1 MQIDF
6 EIEGQR
12 LILTSEAYIV
22 ADSLNFIKVKAI
34 FSSDWSGLTKF
45 AVFNRNSNTYEIL
58 LDAENSC
65 LIPCEC
71 VEEEGE
77 FYLSFI
83 GINDE
88 GKLIVGTTKEKTL
101 VVKGNEF
108 SDHIGSDEQRLTLTY
123 LGKVLAS
130 VKEVVTA
137 ADDAKSY
144 KEAAAKSA
152 DSAKISAANAETSSG
167 DAEKSAA
174 SAAESA
180 KLSAASAKGVSD
192 AEVNAKNYAEE
203 AKKQADNAAVA
214 TASAGRSEVKATESA
229 NAADNSEKTA
239 TAAKDTAVAAAT
251 ASFSNAGSADKSAQ
265 AAAASAKGIGEAE
278 QRAASSA
285 TAAAS
290 SATAAAGS
298 ESKVNSDKLAAET
311 AAKAASASETKAG
324 QSAANAANSEKAAS
338 ESVTAAEQAKIA
350 AAESATAAAASSE
363 NADAAKTAAT
373 ASASKAQASEAAAAV
388 SAANS
393 KTSETNSA
401 ASAQGA
407 LEASSAVV
415 ASVSTVEAAK
425 TAAASS
431 AANAKASE
439 SNAANSATAAD
450 TSANNASVS
459 AAAAVESKIAAAE
472 SENNANTFKNLAQE
486 SATTAAGSASAATT
500 EANRAKTEADRAVEA
515 AAQAAAGGVR
525 KVNGI
530 SPDVDGNVNIPE
542 YEHPDSGIT
551 AGTYR
556 SVTVNEQ
563 GHVTDGAN
571 PTTLNGY
578 GIDDAKIANGT
589 ITLGGN
595 AITPL
600 TPDSSLN
607 AEKIVGVIGIENIPK
622 AALERLKRVAD
633 DAARFALTID
643 DVQNGD
649 TVKVLATEKI
659 YAIIDDTKLSSEE
672 GYEVYIA
679 GAAASVPWSGVTE
692 KPEKFNPS
700 EHNHKGSEI
709 TLTGYVKAETAAAI
723 KDTDSLNVAVGKLEN
738 GLDGKQAAG
747 DYAPADHSHSVM
759 TGAST
764 SAAGTAGFIPAPAAG
779 EQESFLAGDG
789 TWKAAE
795 NNKVTQ
801 TVISDDAEYPL
812 ILAIKANQT
821 ENTTDG
827 VRFAAGITYN
837 PFTKTISAEKFK
849 GGLNGNA
856 DSATKAVQDGDGNN
870 IVTTYAKKA
879 EVETK
884 LAQATKKIAGITR
897 TDVGSNECATTV
909 IEDSVRITKDGLSVD
924 TINGANFE
932 VEETAT
938 SGRMTLGAGTSLG
951 GESSTIFGSAAN
963 GSGKNACAFGRC
975 ADANGLNSLAF
986 GTAATAE
993 ANYSTAVGV
1002 NAVASGLNSLAF
1014 GEYAQ
1019 STKGSSVAIGKG
1031 AIAAHANSFALGVNA
1046 TTTTDNQVS
1055 VGTYDTAGAVWT
1067 KRRNLAGIGNIE
1079 LAGNISGL
1087 ITPTADSEAANKAYV
1102 DTSIA
1107 DIPEATTSTAGFMS
1121 ASDKSK
1127 IDASSVIT
1135 SGTTDLTAGTSA
1147 LASGAIY
1154 LVYE

>member
-34 FSSDWSGLTKF
+34 FSSDWGGLTKF

-123 LGKVLAS
+123 LGEVLAS

-311 AAKAASASETKAG
+311 AAQAASASETKAG

-563 GHVTDGAN
+563 GHVTAGAN

-578 GIDDAKIANGT
+578 GIDDAKIANGR

-723 KDTDSLNVAVGKLEN
+723 KDTDSLNVAVGKLEK

-759 TGAST
+759 IGAST

-870 IVTTYAKKA
+870 IVTTYAKKT

-897 TDVGSNECATTV
+897 TDVGSNEYTTTV

-951 GESSTIFGSAAN
+951 GESSTIFGSATN
-963 GSGKNACAFGRC
+963 GSGKNACAFGRY
-975 ADANGLNSLAF
+975 ADASGLNSLAF

-1002 NAVASGLNSLAF
+1002 NAVANGLNSLAF

-1019 STKGSSVAIGKG
+1019 STKGSSVAIGRG
-1031 AIAAHANSFALGVNA
+1031 AIAAHANSFALGVNT

-1055 VGTYDTAGAVWT
+1055 VGSYDTAGATWT
-1067 KRRNLAGIGNIE
+1067 KRRNLAGVGNIE

-1102 DTSIA
+1102 DKSIA
-1107 DIPEATTSTAGFMS
+1107 DIPEATTSTAGLIS
-1121 ASDKSK
+1121 ASDK
-1127 IDASSVIT
+1127 I
-1135 SGTTDLTAGTSA
+1135 
-1147 LASGAIY
+1147 
-1154 LVYE
+1154 

>member
-34 FSSDWSGLTKF
+34 FSSDWGGLTKF

-123 LGKVLAS
+123 LGEVLAS

-180 KLSAASAKGVSD
+180 KLSATSAKGVSD
-192 AEVNAKNYAEE
+192 AEVNVKNYAEE

-214 TASAGRSEVKATESA
+214 AVSAGRSEVKATESA

-285 TAAAS
+285 A
-290 SATAAAGS
+290 AAAGS

-407 LEASSAVV
+407 LEASSAAV

-459 AAAAVESKIAAAE
+459 AAAAVESKIAAVESKIAAAE

-563 GHVTDGAN
+563 GHVTAGAN

-578 GIDDAKIANGT
+578 GIDDAKIANGR

-723 KDTDSLNVAVGKLEN
+723 KDTDSLNVAVGKLEK

-870 IVTTYAKKA
+870 IVTTYAKKT

-884 LAQATKKIAGITR
+884 LAQATKNIAGITR
-897 TDVGSNECATTV
+897 TDVGSNEYVTTV

-924 TINGANFE
+924 KINGANFE

-938 SGRMTLGAGTSLG
+938 SGRMTLGADTSLG

-963 GSGKNACAFGRC
+963 GSGKNACAFGRY
-975 ADANGLNSLAF
+975 ADASGLNSLAF

-1019 STKGSSVAIGKG
+1019 STKGSSVAIGRG

>member
-34 FSSDWSGLTKF
+34 FSSDWGGLIKF

-123 LGKVLAS
+123 LGEVLAS
-130 VKEVVTA
+130 VKEAVTA

-214 TASAGRSEVKATESA
+214 AASAGRSEVKATESA

-290 SATAAAGS
+290 SAAAAAGS

-311 AAKAASASETKAG
+311 ATKAASASETKAG

-407 LEASSAVV
+407 LEASSAAV

-870 IVTTYAKKA
+870 IVTTYAKKT

>member
-34 FSSDWSGLTKF
+34 FSSDWGGLTKF

-123 LGKVLAS
+123 LGEVLAS
-130 VKEVVTA
+130 VKEAVTA

-214 TASAGRSEVKATESA
+214 AASAGRSEVKATESA

-290 SATAAAGS
+290 SAAAAAGS

-407 LEASSAVV
+407 LEASSASE

-563 GHVTDGAN
+563 GHVTAGAN

-723 KDTDSLNVAVGKLEN
+723 KDTDSLNVAVGKLEK

-779 EQESFLAGDG
+779 EQESFLKGDG
-789 TWKAAE
+789 TWQLPL

-801 TVISDDAEYPL
+801 SVAGANAEYPL
-812 ILAIKANQT
+812 LLAIKANQT
-821 ENTTDG
+821 SSTTDG
-827 VRFAAGITYN
+827 VCFATSAKFN
-837 PFTKTISAEKFK
+837 PVTKTLTLDKFK
-849 GGLNGNA
+849 GALIGNA
-856 DSATKAVQDGDGNN
+856 DSATKAEQDSAGNN
-870 IVTTYAKKA
+870 IITTYATKTELAEKA
-879 EVETK
+879 DKAGTLEGY
-884 LAQATKKIAGITR
+884 GIT
-897 TDVGSNECATTV
+897 DAK
-909 IEDSVRITKDGLSVD
+909 IL
-924 TINGANFE
+924 NGE
-932 VEETAT
+932 II
-938 SGRMTLGAGTSLG
+938 LG
-951 GESSTIFGSAAN
+951 GNKIKPLTQYQDL
-963 GSGKNACAFGRC
+963 SGYAPLVSPAF
-975 ADANGLNSLAF
+975 
-986 GTAATAE
+986 
-993 ANYSTAVGV
+993 
-1002 NAVASGLNSLAF
+1002 
-1014 GEYAQ
+1014 
-1019 STKGSSVAIGKG
+1019 
-1031 AIAAHANSFALGVNA
+1031 
-1046 TTTTDNQVS
+1046 TD
-1055 VGTYDTAGAVWT
+1055 
-1067 KRRNLAGIGNIE
+1067 
-1079 LAGNISGL
+1079 
-1087 ITPTADSEAANKAYV
+1087 TPTA
-1102 DTSIA
+1102 
-1107 DIPEATTSTAGFMS
+1107 PTA
-1121 ASDKSK
+1121 
-1127 IDASSVIT
+1127 V
-1135 SGTTDLTAGTSA
+1135 SGTNNKQIANTAFVQQEGKQYAKVSAENTFTNSNTFKKTITTTVDFQTYETVSDNKTLTADSSNWQIVELTKDVALTIDNSNMVPGKIKVYQIHVTTGIVVGSGYKLSLNSGGDLISSPIYYPNGEIPALQGNQGVLMTVTVTDDLMHGIFCYVGTVCNSVE
-1147 LASGAIY
+1147 G
-1154 LVYE
+1154 

>member
-34 FSSDWSGLTKF
+34 FSSDWGGLTKF

-108 SDHIGSDEQRLTLTY
+108 SDHIGSGEQRLTLTY
-123 LGKVLAS
+123 LGEVLAM
-130 VKEVVTA
+130 VKEVGTA

-152 DSAKISAANAETSSG
+152 DTAKISATNAETSSG
-167 DAEKSAA
+167 DAEKSAVA
-174 SAAESA
+174 AAESA
-180 KLSAASAKGVSD
+180 KQAAESGKGVAD
-192 AEVNAKNYAEE
+192 AEGNAENYAAE
-203 AKKQADNAAVA
+203 AKKQADNAAAAAV
-214 TASAGRSEVKATESA
+214 SADRSEVKATKSA

-239 TAAKDTAVAAAT
+239 TAAKDTAVAAAK
-251 ASFSNAGSADKSAQ
+251 ASFNNAGSADQSAQ

-278 QRAASSA
+278 QSAASSA

-290 SATAAAGS
+290 SAKAAAGS

-338 ESVTAAEQAKIA
+338 ESATAAEQAKTA
-350 AAESATAAAASSE
+350 AAESAKAAVTSVEIA
-363 NADAAKTAAT
+363 NAAKTAAT

-388 SAANS
+388 SAANA
-393 KTSETNSA
+393 KTSETNSTV
-401 ASAQGA
+401 SATTA
-407 LEASSAVV
+407 LEASSAAT
-415 ASVSTVEAAK
+415 ASSSTAEAAK
-425 TAAASS
+425 TAAANS

-439 SNAANSATAAD
+439 NNAANLATSAD

-486 SATTAAGSASAATT
+486 AATTVAGSVSAATT

-563 GHVTDGAN
+563 GHVTAGAN
-571 PTTLNGY
+571 PTTLGGY
-578 GIDDAKIANGT
+578 GIDDAKIANGR

-723 KDTDSLNVAVGKLEN
+723 KDTDSLNVAVGKLEK

-870 IVTTYAKKA
+870 IVTTYAKKT

-897 TDVGSNECATTV
+897 TDVGSNEYTTTV

-951 GESSTIFGSAAN
+951 GESSTIFGSATN
-963 GSGKNACAFGRC
+963 GSGKNACAFGRY
-975 ADANGLNSLAF
+975 ADASGLNSLAF

-1002 NAVASGLNSLAF
+1002 NAVANGLNSLAF

-1019 STKGSSVAIGKG
+1019 STKGSSVAIGRG
-1031 AIAAHANSFALGVNA
+1031 AIAAHANSFALGVNT

-1055 VGTYDTAGAVWT
+1055 VGSYDTAGATWT
-1067 KRRNLAGIGNIE
+1067 KRRNLAGVGNIE

-1102 DTSIA
+1102 DKSIA
-1107 DIPEATTSTAGFMS
+1107 DIPEATTSTAGLIS

-1127 IDASSVIT
+1127 IDAAPVIT

>member
-34 FSSDWSGLTKF
+34 FSSDWGGLTKF

-123 LGKVLAS
+123 LGEVLAS
-130 VKEVVTA
+130 VKEAVTA

-214 TASAGRSEVKATESA
+214 AASAGRSEVKATESA

-290 SATAAAGS
+290 SAAAAAGS

-407 LEASSAVV
+407 LEASSAAV

-723 KDTDSLNVAVGKLEN
+723 KDTDSLNVAVGKLEK

-821 ENTTDG
+821 SSTTDG
-827 VRFAAGITYN
+827 VCFATSAKFN
-837 PFTKTISAEKFK
+837 PVTKTLTLDKFK
-849 GGLNGNA
+849 GALIGNA
-856 DSATKAVQDGDGNN
+856 DSATKAEQDSAGNN
-870 IVTTYAKKA
+870 IITTYA
-879 EVETK
+879 TK
-884 LAQATKKIAGITR
+884 T
-897 TDVGSNECATTV
+897 
-909 IEDSVRITKDGLSVD
+909 
-924 TINGANFE
+924 
-932 VEETAT
+932 
-938 SGRMTLGAGTSLG
+938 
-951 GESSTIFGSAAN
+951 
-963 GSGKNACAFGRC
+963 
-975 ADANGLNSLAF
+975 
-986 GTAATAE
+986 
-993 ANYSTAVGV
+993 
-1002 NAVASGLNSLAF
+1002 
-1014 GEYAQ
+1014 
-1019 STKGSSVAIGKG
+1019 
-1031 AIAAHANSFALGVNA
+1031 
-1046 TTTTDNQVS
+1046 
-1055 VGTYDTAGAVWT
+1055 
-1067 KRRNLAGIGNIE
+1067 E
-1079 LAGNISGL
+1079 LAGKADKAGTLEGYGITDAKILNGEIILGGNKIKPLTQYQDLSGYAPL
-1087 ITPTADSEAANKAYV
+1087 VSPAFTDTPTA
-1102 DTSIA
+1102 
-1107 DIPEATTSTAGFMS
+1107 PTA
-1121 ASDKSK
+1121 
-1127 IDASSVIT
+1127 V
-1135 SGTTDLTAGTSA
+1135 SGTNTKQIANTAFVQQEVKACVKVSAENTFTNSNTFKKAITTTVDFQTYETVSDNKTLTADSSNWQIVELTKDIALTIDNSNMIPGKIKVYQIQVTTGIVVGRGYKLSLNSGGDLISSPIYYPNGEIPALQGNQGVLMTVTVTDDLMHGIFCYVGTVCNSVE
-1147 LASGAIY
+1147 G
-1154 LVYE
+1154 

>member
-22 ADSLNFIKVKAI
+22 ADSLNFIKVKAV
-34 FSSDWSGLTKF
+34 FSSDWGGLTKF

-77 FYLSFI
+77 FYLSFM
-83 GINDE
+83 GINDA

-108 SDHIGSDEQRLTLTY
+108 SDHIGSGEQRLTLTY
-123 LGKVLAS
+123 LGEVLAM
-130 VKEVVTA
+130 VKEVGTA

-152 DSAKISAANAETSSG
+152 DTAKISATNAETSSG

-180 KLSAASAKGVSD
+180 KQAAESGKGVAD
-192 AEVNAKNYAEE
+192 AEGNAENYAAE
-203 AKKQADNAAVA
+203 AKKQADNAAAAAV
-214 TASAGRSEVKATESA
+214 SADRSEVKATESA

-239 TAAKDTAVAAAT
+239 TAAKDTAVAAAK
-251 ASFSNAGSADKSAQ
+251 ASFNNAGSADQSAQ

-290 SATAAAGS
+290 SAAAAAGS

-407 LEASSAVV
+407 LEASSAAV

-563 GHVTDGAN
+563 GHVTAGAN

-723 KDTDSLNVAVGKLEN
+723 KDTDSLNVAVGKLEK

-870 IVTTYAKKA
+870 IVTTYAKKT

-897 TDVGSNECATTV
+897 TDVGSNEYTTTV

-963 GSGKNACAFGRC
+963 GSGKNACAFGRY
-975 ADANGLNSLAF
+975 ADASGLNSLAF

-1002 NAVASGLNSLAF
+1002 NAVANGLNSLAF

-1019 STKGSSVAIGKG
+1019 STKGSSVAIGRG
-1031 AIAAHANSFALGVNA
+1031 AIAAHANSFALGVNT

-1055 VGTYDTAGAVWT
+1055 VGSYDTAGATWT
-1067 KRRNLAGIGNIE
+1067 KRRNLAGVGNIE

-1102 DTSIA
+1102 DKSIA
-1107 DIPEATTSTAGFMS
+1107 DIPEATTSTAGLIS

-1127 IDASSVIT
+1127 IDAAPVIT

>member
-34 FSSDWSGLTKF
+34 FSSDWGGLTKF

-123 LGKVLAS
+123 LGEVLAS
-130 VKEVVTA
+130 VKEAVTA

-214 TASAGRSEVKATESA
+214 AASAGRSEVKATESA

-563 GHVTDGAN
+563 GHVTAGAN

-723 KDTDSLNVAVGKLEN
+723 KDTDSLNVAVGKLEK

-870 IVTTYAKKA
+870 IVTTYAKKT

-884 LAQATKKIAGITR
+884 LAQATKNIAGITR
-897 TDVGSNECATTV
+897 TDVGSNEYTTTV

-951 GESSTIFGSAAN
+951 GESSTIFGSATN
-963 GSGKNACAFGRC
+963 GSGKNACAFGRY
-975 ADANGLNSLAF
+975 ADASGLNSLAF

-1002 NAVASGLNSLAF
+1002 NAVANGLNSLAF

-1019 STKGSSVAIGKG
+1019 STKGSSVAIGRG

-1055 VGTYDTAGAVWT
+1055 VGSYDTAGATWT
-1067 KRRNLAGIGNIE
+1067 KRRNLAGVGNIE

-1102 DTSIA
+1102 DKSIA
-1107 DIPEATTSTAGFMS
+1107 DIPEATTSTAGLIS

-1127 IDASSVIT
+1127 IDAAPVIT

>member
-22 ADSLNFIKVKAI
+22 ADSLNFIKVKAV
-34 FSSDWSGLTKF
+34 FSSDWGGLTKF

-77 FYLSFI
+77 FYLSFM
-83 GINDE
+83 GINDA

-108 SDHIGSDEQRLTLTY
+108 SDHIGSGEQRLTLTY
-123 LGKVLAS
+123 LGEVLAM
-130 VKEVVTA
+130 VKEVGTA

-152 DSAKISAANAETSSG
+152 DTAKISATNAETSSG

-180 KLSAASAKGVSD
+180 KQAAESGKGVAD
-192 AEVNAKNYAEE
+192 AEGNAENYAAE
-203 AKKQADNAAVA
+203 AKKQADNAAAAAV
-214 TASAGRSEVKATESA
+214 SADRSEVKATESA

-239 TAAKDTAVAAAT
+239 TAAKDTAVAAAK
-251 ASFSNAGSADKSAQ
+251 ASFNNAGSADQSAQ

-290 SATAAAGS
+290 SAAAAAGS

-407 LEASSAVV
+407 LEASSAAV

-563 GHVTDGAN
+563 GHVTAGAN

-723 KDTDSLNVAVGKLEN
+723 KDTDSLNVAVGKLEK

-821 ENTTDG
+821 SSTTDG
-827 VRFAAGITYN
+827 VCFATSAKFN
-837 PFTKTISAEKFK
+837 PVTKTLTLDKFK
-849 GGLNGNA
+849 GALIGNA
-856 DSATKAVQDGDGNN
+856 DSATKAEQDSAGNN
-870 IVTTYAKKA
+870 IITTYA
-879 EVETK
+879 TK
-884 LAQATKKIAGITR
+884 T
-897 TDVGSNECATTV
+897 
-909 IEDSVRITKDGLSVD
+909 
-924 TINGANFE
+924 
-932 VEETAT
+932 
-938 SGRMTLGAGTSLG
+938 
-951 GESSTIFGSAAN
+951 
-963 GSGKNACAFGRC
+963 
-975 ADANGLNSLAF
+975 
-986 GTAATAE
+986 
-993 ANYSTAVGV
+993 
-1002 NAVASGLNSLAF
+1002 
-1014 GEYAQ
+1014 
-1019 STKGSSVAIGKG
+1019 
-1031 AIAAHANSFALGVNA
+1031 
-1046 TTTTDNQVS
+1046 
-1055 VGTYDTAGAVWT
+1055 
-1067 KRRNLAGIGNIE
+1067 E
-1079 LAGNISGL
+1079 LAGKADKAGTLEGYGITDAKILNGEIILGGNKIKPLTQYQDLSGYAPL
-1087 ITPTADSEAANKAYV
+1087 VSPAFTDTPTA
-1102 DTSIA
+1102 
-1107 DIPEATTSTAGFMS
+1107 PTA
-1121 ASDKSK
+1121 
-1127 IDASSVIT
+1127 V
-1135 SGTTDLTAGTSA
+1135 SGTNTKQIANTAFVQQEVKACVKVSAENTFTNSNTFKKAITTTVDFQTYETVSDNKTLTADSSNWQIVELTKDIALTIDNSNMIPGKIKVYQIQVTTGIVVGRGYKLSLNSGGDLISSPIYYPNGEIPALQGNQGVLMTVTVTDDLMHGIFCYVGTVCNSVE
-1147 LASGAIY
+1147 G
-1154 LVYE
+1154 

>member
-1 MQIDF
+1 MKLEF
-6 EIEGQR
+6 EVKQQTIKLLGNN
-12 LILTSEAYIV
+12 ILV
-22 ADSLNFIKVKAI
+22 AESRNYVYAHFNFTDDWKELVK
-34 FSSDWSGLTKF
+34 T
-45 AVFNRNSNTYEIL
+45 VFFKQGGSTFITLVLDQNDCCLVPKEL
-58 LDAENSC
+58 LAAD
-65 LIPCEC
+65 
-71 VEEEGE
+71 GE
-77 FYLSFI
+77 FTVHLA
-83 GINDE
+83 
-88 GKLIVGTTKEKTL
+88 
-101 VVKGNEF
+101 
-108 SDHIGSDEQRLTLTY
+108 GSDGEIIITTNPLKIFVNGNDLITNDNSGTPTVGFLTESVITVKKY
-123 LGKVLAS
+123 RDEAESFSAEAEKAKV
-130 VKEVVTA
+130 
-137 ADDAKSY
+137 
-144 KEAAAKSA
+144 EAAKIVENVKDREANAA
-152 DSAKISAANAETSSG
+152 DSAEAAG
-167 DAEKSAA
+167 KSAA
-174 SAAESA
+174 AAAESS
-180 KLSAASAKGVSD
+180 KQSEASAKGVTE
-192 AEVNAKNYAEE
+192 AETNAKNYAEE
-203 AKKQADNAAVA
+203 AKKQADNAAA
-214 TASAGRSEVKATESA
+214 SAASAGRSEVNAGKSA
-229 NAADNSEKTA
+229 DSAAVAA
-239 TAAKDTAVAAAT
+239 TAAKSSEDGAVAAAK
-251 ASFSNAGSADKSAQ
+251 ASFSNAGSADQSAQ

-285 TAAAS
+285 TAAAGSAEAAAS
-290 SATAAAGS
+290 SAASAAGS

-407 LEASSAVV
+407 LEASSAAV

-563 GHVTDGAN
+563 GHVTAGAN

-723 KDTDSLNVAVGKLEN
+723 KDTDSLNVAVGKLEK

-821 ENTTDG
+821 SSTTDG
-827 VRFAAGITYN
+827 VCFATSAKFN
-837 PFTKTISAEKFK
+837 PVTKTLTLDKFK
-849 GGLNGNA
+849 GALIGNA
-856 DSATKAVQDGDGNN
+856 DSATKAEQDSAGNN
-870 IVTTYAKKA
+870 IITTYA
-879 EVETK
+879 TK
-884 LAQATKKIAGITR
+884 T
-897 TDVGSNECATTV
+897 
-909 IEDSVRITKDGLSVD
+909 
-924 TINGANFE
+924 
-932 VEETAT
+932 
-938 SGRMTLGAGTSLG
+938 
-951 GESSTIFGSAAN
+951 
-963 GSGKNACAFGRC
+963 
-975 ADANGLNSLAF
+975 
-986 GTAATAE
+986 
-993 ANYSTAVGV
+993 
-1002 NAVASGLNSLAF
+1002 
-1014 GEYAQ
+1014 
-1019 STKGSSVAIGKG
+1019 
-1031 AIAAHANSFALGVNA
+1031 
-1046 TTTTDNQVS
+1046 
-1055 VGTYDTAGAVWT
+1055 
-1067 KRRNLAGIGNIE
+1067 E
-1079 LAGNISGL
+1079 LAGKADKAGTLEGYGITDAKILNGEIILGGNKIKPLTQYQDLSGYAPL
-1087 ITPTADSEAANKAYV
+1087 VSPAFTDTPTA
-1102 DTSIA
+1102 
-1107 DIPEATTSTAGFMS
+1107 PTA
-1121 ASDKSK
+1121 
-1127 IDASSVIT
+1127 V
-1135 SGTTDLTAGTSA
+1135 SGTNTKQIANTAFVQQEVKSYVKVSAENTFTNSNTFKKTITTTVDFQTYETVSDNKTLTADSSNWQIVELTKDIALTIDNSNMIPGKIKVYQIQVTTGIVVGSGYKLSLNSGGDLISSPIYYPNGEIPALQGNQGVLMTVTVTDDLMHGIFCYVGTVCNSVE
-1147 LASGAIY
+1147 G
-1154 LVYE
+1154 

>member
-1 MQIDF
+1 MKLDF
-6 EIEGQR
+6 EVKQQTIKLLGNNILVAESRNYVYAHFNFTDDWKELVKTVFFKQGGSTFITLVLDQNDCCLVPKELLAADGEFTVHLAGSDGEIIITTNPLKIFVNGND
-12 LILTSEAYIV
+12 LITNDNSGTPTVGFLTDSVITVKKYRDEAESFSEESEKAKVEAAEIVENVKDSEA
-22 ADSLNFIKVKAI
+22 N
-34 FSSDWSGLTKF
+34 
-45 AVFNRNSNTYEIL
+45 
-58 LDAENSC
+58 
-65 LIPCEC
+65 
-71 VEEEGE
+71 
-77 FYLSFI
+77 
-83 GINDE
+83 
-88 GKLIVGTTKEKTL
+88 
-101 VVKGNEF
+101 
-108 SDHIGSDEQRLTLTY
+108 
-123 LGKVLAS
+123 
-130 VKEVVTA
+130 A
-137 ADDAKSY
+137 ADYA
-144 KEAAAKSA
+144 EAA
-152 DSAKISAANAETSSG
+152 G
-167 DAEKSAA
+167 KSAA

-214 TASAGRSEVKATESA
+214 AASAGRSEVKATESA

-290 SATAAAGS
+290 SAAAAAGS

-311 AAKAASASETKAG
+311 AAKAASAFETKAG

-425 TAAASS
+425 TASASS

-563 GHVTDGAN
+563 GHVTAGDN

-578 GIDDAKIANGT
+578 GIDDAKIANGR

-672 GYEVYIA
+672 GYEVYTA
-679 GAAASVPWSGVTE
+679 GGAASVPWSGVTE

-709 TLTGYVKAETAAAI
+709 TLTGYVKAETVAAI
-723 KDTDSLNVAVGKLEN
+723 KDTDSLNVAVGKLEK

-789 TWKAAE
+789 TWKAAA

-821 ENTTDG
+821 SSTTDG
-827 VRFAAGITYN
+827 VCFATSAKFN
-837 PFTKTISAEKFK
+837 PVTKTLALDKFK
-849 GGLNGNA
+849 GALIGNA
-856 DSATKAVQDGDGNN
+856 DSATKAEQDSAGNN
-870 IVTTYAKKA
+870 IITTYA
-879 EVETK
+879 TK
-884 LAQATKKIAGITR
+884 T
-897 TDVGSNECATTV
+897 
-909 IEDSVRITKDGLSVD
+909 
-924 TINGANFE
+924 
-932 VEETAT
+932 
-938 SGRMTLGAGTSLG
+938 
-951 GESSTIFGSAAN
+951 
-963 GSGKNACAFGRC
+963 
-975 ADANGLNSLAF
+975 
-986 GTAATAE
+986 
-993 ANYSTAVGV
+993 
-1002 NAVASGLNSLAF
+1002 
-1014 GEYAQ
+1014 
-1019 STKGSSVAIGKG
+1019 
-1031 AIAAHANSFALGVNA
+1031 
-1046 TTTTDNQVS
+1046 
-1055 VGTYDTAGAVWT
+1055 
-1067 KRRNLAGIGNIE
+1067 E
-1079 LAGNISGL
+1079 LAGKADKAGTLEGYGITDAKILNGEIILGGNKIKPLTQYQDLSGYAPL
-1087 ITPTADSEAANKAYV
+1087 VSPAFTDTPTA
-1102 DTSIA
+1102 
-1107 DIPEATTSTAGFMS
+1107 PTA
-1121 ASDKSK
+1121 
-1127 IDASSVIT
+1127 V
-1135 SGTTDLTAGTSA
+1135 SGTNTKQIANTAFVQQEVKACVKVSAENTFTNSNTFKKTITTTVDFQTYETVSDNKTLTADSSNWQIVELTKDIALTIDNSNMIPGKIKVYQIQVTTGIVVGRGYKLSLNSGGDLISSPIYYPNGEIPALQGNQGVLMTVTVTDDLMHGIFCYVGTVCNSVE
-1147 LASGAIY
+1147 G
-1154 LVYE
+1154 

>member
-34 FSSDWSGLTKF
+34 FSSDWGGLTKF

-123 LGKVLAS
+123 LGEVLAS

-192 AEVNAKNYAEE
+192 AEVNVKNYAEE

-214 TASAGRSEVKATESA
+214 AVSAGRSEVKATESA

-290 SATAAAGS
+290 SAAAAAGS

-401 ASAQGA
+401 DSAQGA
-407 LEASSAVV
+407 LEASSAAV

-563 GHVTDGAN
+563 GHVTAGAN

-679 GAAASVPWSGVTE
+679 GGAASVPWSGVTE

-723 KDTDSLNVAVGKLEN
+723 KDTDSLNVAVGKLEK

-747 DYAPADHSHSVM
+747 DYAHADHSHSVM

-779 EQESFLAGDG
+779 EQESFLKGDG
-789 TWKAAE
+789 TWQLPL

-801 TVISDDAEYPL
+801 SVAGANAEYPL
-812 ILAIKANQT
+812 LLAIKANQT
-821 ENTTDG
+821 SSTTDG
-827 VRFAAGITYN
+827 VCFATSAKFN
-837 PFTKTISAEKFK
+837 PVTKTLTLDKFK
-849 GGLNGNA
+849 GALIGNA
-856 DSATKAVQDGDGNN
+856 DSATKAEQDSAGNN
-870 IVTTYAKKA
+870 IITTYATKTELAEKA
-879 EVETK
+879 DKAGTLEGY
-884 LAQATKKIAGITR
+884 GIT
-897 TDVGSNECATTV
+897 DAK
-909 IEDSVRITKDGLSVD
+909 IL
-924 TINGANFE
+924 NGE
-932 VEETAT
+932 II
-938 SGRMTLGAGTSLG
+938 LG
-951 GESSTIFGSAAN
+951 GNKIKPLTQYQDL
-963 GSGKNACAFGRC
+963 SGYAPLVSPAF
-975 ADANGLNSLAF
+975 
-986 GTAATAE
+986 
-993 ANYSTAVGV
+993 
-1002 NAVASGLNSLAF
+1002 
-1014 GEYAQ
+1014 
-1019 STKGSSVAIGKG
+1019 
-1031 AIAAHANSFALGVNA
+1031 
-1046 TTTTDNQVS
+1046 TD
-1055 VGTYDTAGAVWT
+1055 
-1067 KRRNLAGIGNIE
+1067 
-1079 LAGNISGL
+1079 
-1087 ITPTADSEAANKAYV
+1087 TPTA
-1102 DTSIA
+1102 
-1107 DIPEATTSTAGFMS
+1107 PTA
-1121 ASDKSK
+1121 
-1127 IDASSVIT
+1127 V
-1135 SGTTDLTAGTSA
+1135 SGTNTKQIANTAFVQQEVKACVKVSAENTFTNSNTFKKAITTTVDFQTYETVSDNKTLTADSSNWQIVELTKDIALTIDNSNMIPGKIKVYQIQVTTGIVVGRGYKLSLNSGGDLISSPIYYPNGEIPALQGNQGLLMTVTVTDDLMHGIFCYVGTVCNSVE
-1147 LASGAIY
+1147 G
-1154 LVYE
+1154 

>member
-123 LGKVLAS
+123 LGEVLAS

-152 DSAKISAANAETSSG
+152 DSAKISAANAETFSG

-214 TASAGRSEVKATESA
+214 AASAGRSEVKATESA

-290 SATAAAGS
+290 SAAAAAGS

-311 AAKAASASETKAG
+311 AAEAASASETKAG

-407 LEASSAVV
+407 LEASSAAV

-563 GHVTDGAN
+563 GHVTAGAN

-723 KDTDSLNVAVGKLEN
+723 KDTDSLNVAVGKLEK

-870 IVTTYAKKA
+870 IVTTYAKKT

-963 GSGKNACAFGRC
+963 GSGKNACAFGRY
-975 ADANGLNSLAF
+975 AD
-986 GTAATAE
+986 
-993 ANYSTAVGV
+993 
-1002 NAVASGLNSLAF
+1002 ASGLNSLAF